1 MALGSGLDVKL
12 HPDGDMYGFMTH
24 AQAMNMAMWDGFPI
38 ETTIEM
44 TQNRLP
50 STTLSYQVRQPEKL
64 HALYAYGECHL
75 GPALIILVT
84 VCLRT

>member
-24 AQAMNMAMWDGFPI
+24 AQAMNMAMWDRFPV

-44 TQNRLP
+44 TKPFAEYSPKLP
-50 STTLSYQVRQPEKL
+50 GMTTRKT
-64 HALYAYGECHL
+64 ACT
-75 GPALIILVT
+75 ICIW
-84 VCLRT
+84 